1 MSKVV
6 HYFADNK
13 NVHHGEAI
21 LAGWGAER
29 VWVGKA
35 RLARGAGLHL
45 IGGLQFGA
53 LEILMEARE
62 TKAPYIFFDRAYF
75 GGGPG
80 TNRLRAVRGAYQK
93 NWVDDFG
100 HNLRPQRR
108 LDALGVRLEP
118 WRAQGRHILV
128 VPPGAAI
135 CRLFGLGDWEAKT
148 LRRLKDCTE
157 RPVVV
162 SYKGD
167 QKPLADRLA
176 GCHAVV
182 TWTSN
187 VAVEAVCAGVPAFV
201 GPESAAAPVATQVEY
216 VERLIEEP
224 LMPDDQARE
233 AWAAS
238 LAFGQFSVEEIR
250 SGVAREAL
258 STGGD

>member
-1 MSKVV
+1 MSKAV
-6 HYFADNK
+6 HYFCDVK

-29 VWVGKA
+29 VWVGKG

-93 NWVDDFG
+93 NWVED
-100 HNLRPQRR
+100 R
-108 LDALGVRLEP
+108 LPDRLKALGVRLEP
-118 WRAQGRHILV
+118 WRGKGRHILV
-128 VPPGAAI
+128 VPPSAAVA
-135 CRLFGLGDWEAKT
+135 RLFDLGDWEAKT
-148 LRRLKDCTE
+148 LRRLKDCTD
-157 RPVVV
+157 RPLVV

-167 QKPLADRLA
+167 PKPLADRLA

-187 VAVEAVCAGVPAFV
+187 VAVEAVCAGTPAFV
-201 GPESAAAPVATQVEY
+201 GPESAAAPVATGLEY
-216 VERLIEEP
+216 LERLIEAP
-224 LMPDDQARE
+224 LMPERE

-238 LAFGQFSVEEIR
+238 LAFGQFDLAEIR
-250 SGVAREAL
+250 SGFAREVL
-258 STGGD
+258 STGGA